1 MRNILIEAQ
10 QIAPSERHN
19 FIFST
24 FDCLETGESLTI
36 INNHDP
42 KPLLIQFNEMRTNLF
57 ITEYLM
63 EGPQE
68 WKVKLTKKMK
78 EGCCGCC

>member
-1 MRNILIEAQ
+1 MKDILIEAQ
-10 QIAPSERHN
+10 LIPANERHG

-24 FDCLETGESLTI
+24 FDALEVGDSITI
-36 INNHDP
+36 LNNHDP
-42 KPLLIQFNEMRTNLF
+42 KPLLMQFDESRPSLF
-57 ITEYLM
+57 SSEYLVS
-63 EGPQE
+63 GPIE